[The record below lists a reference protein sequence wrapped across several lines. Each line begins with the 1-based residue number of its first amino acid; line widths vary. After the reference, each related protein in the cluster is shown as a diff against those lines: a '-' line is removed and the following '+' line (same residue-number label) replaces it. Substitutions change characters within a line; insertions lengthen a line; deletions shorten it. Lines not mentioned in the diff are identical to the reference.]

1 MDKKD
6 INEYADKT
14 YEQVSGWINNCDS
27 KASIMIALIGVFLS
41 IVFTSDYLLEGI
53 TEELKVIIGLFS
65 GNSSCRTW
73 GSVILIILLGVSAF
87 YFIKALRSLFVVL
100 YARLDDSRK
109 EENPSVS
116 FYKSI
121 GEHSYREYKQL
132 VINIPE
138 KKLTEDK
145 LRQVHDCSKIC
156 TQKFLNYNKG
166 VSASKLALAFF
177 GAYITLFLII
187 NSL

>member
-41 IVFTSDYLLEGI
+41 IVFTSDYLLKGI

-73 GSVILIILLGVSAF
+73 GSLILIILLGLSAF
-87 YFIKALRSLFVVL
+87 YFIKALETNIHEWFSFEL
-100 YARLDDSRK
+100 S
-109 EENPSVS
+109 NPVRNKFFS
-116 FYKSI
+116 F
-121 GEHSYREYKQL
+121 
-132 VINIPE
+132 
-138 KKLTEDK
+138 
-145 LRQVHDCSKIC
+145 
-156 TQKFLNYNKG
+156 F
-166 VSASKLALAFF
+166 
-177 GAYITLFLII
+177 II
-187 NSL
+187 